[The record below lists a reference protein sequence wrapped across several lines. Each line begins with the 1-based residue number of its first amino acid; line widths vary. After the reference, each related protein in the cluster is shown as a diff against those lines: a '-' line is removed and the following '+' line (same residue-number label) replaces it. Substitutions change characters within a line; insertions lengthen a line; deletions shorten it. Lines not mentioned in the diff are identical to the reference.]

1 MLTARNLRD
10 FAQFEVLC
18 ADTRRSGD
26 HQDAAMKLSQRLR
39 QMFLKQRRRIGWQ
52 GQGGE
57 PSPAIIGALVA
68 MVMAGAYAAVVVFG
82 HKG

>member
-1 MLTARNLRD
+1 MKVIESLR
-10 FAQFEVLC
+10 
-18 ADTRRSGD
+18 
-26 HQDAAMKLSQRLR
+26 RLL
-39 QMFLKQRRRIGWQ
+39 FKQRRRVGWQ

-68 MVMAGAYAAVVVFG
+68 LVMAGAYAAVVVFG